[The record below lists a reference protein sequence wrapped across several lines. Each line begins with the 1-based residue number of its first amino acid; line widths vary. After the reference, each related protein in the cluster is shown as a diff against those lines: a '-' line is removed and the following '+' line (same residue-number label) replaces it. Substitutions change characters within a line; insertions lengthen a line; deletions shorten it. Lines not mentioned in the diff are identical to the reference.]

1 MTIPFILAMFVLP
14 VGIISLAVVLARI
27 TRDDTRPN
35 RRGDG

>member
-1 MTIPFILAMFVLP
+1 MTIPFILAMFALP

-35 RRGDG
+35 RRGDR